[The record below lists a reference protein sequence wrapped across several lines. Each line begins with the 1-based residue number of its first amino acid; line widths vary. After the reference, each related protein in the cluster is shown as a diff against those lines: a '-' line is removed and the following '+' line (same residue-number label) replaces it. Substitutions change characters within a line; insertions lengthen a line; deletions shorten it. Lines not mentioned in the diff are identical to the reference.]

1 MENSIEEDI
10 KILEKKINDW
20 EPYKNINFHTSI
32 EKEISI
38 ENEAIEHILSDYK
51 RVLKENEELKRE
63 IERQKDIN
71 TIINEKGLD
80 RNYEKALEKTMTKFL
95 NDNIN
100 NDFIT
105 IQKVKDKVEK
115 LEAQYKIA
123 LEENSTKAFILKCQI
138 TILQELLEKEK

>member
-1 MENSIEEDI
+1 MENNIEENI
-10 KILEKKINDW
+10 KI
-20 EPYKNINFHTSI
+20 
-32 EKEISI
+32 I
-38 ENEAIEHILSDYK
+38 ENILHKGYTMSILHPSTNIKESEIKAIENILSDYK

-138 TILQELLEKEK
+138 TILQELLESEK